1 MIRQILHFNKLFQI
15 FIAQLSFLFN
25 INLNVTM
32 HTSCCRMFDLSSL
45 FKHYITTIR
54 KLPVVIMSA
63 LKFSVNL
70 SDSFNMATFVFLT
83 QIQVLE
89 KYRECV
95 NENICQSLCLVDP
108 WTGYKKSI
116 KNCPY
121 KDSASIS
128 ETLTFVC

>member
-1 MIRQILHFNKLFQI
+1 MLPCTHRVVECLTYHHC
-15 FIAQLSFLFN
+15 
-25 INLNVTM
+25 LN
-32 HTSCCRMFDLSSL
+32 
-45 FKHYITTIR
+45 KHYIITIR

-70 SDSFNMATFVFLT
+70 SDSFNSATFVFLN

-108 WTGYKKSI
+108 
-116 KNCPY
+116 
-121 KDSASIS
+121 
-128 ETLTFVC
+128 